1 MKDEKDLMPDSIT
14 DDTEDKRIEKK
25 ATERISGQ
33 TDFGNSELN
42 DELERLAQTFREEL
56 KKAKEDVQQEEEE
69 IIEDKDGPIPEEE
82 LCLCCGEARRNKK
95 YGENYEY
102 CDSCRE
108 AMTRYPFAWYSFIPL
123 VVALLC
129 AVFSISAFF
138 TDFAGY
144 YSVNEGKKAEKESNL
159 TSAISYYK
167 AAIDVFEDI
176 DVDAK
181 KVKVDCAYAIYDTMP
196 DGPASMQEA
205 AELLESS
212 LSDFESN
219 LPLYKSRVDARNEV
233 LVMYGTMQEFY
244 NIVNSEE
251 YENIVDESVY
261 DEVLAKI
268 DAIVD
273 MKITVKSIDG
283 KKSED
288 FPADEAVVRF
298 CEYMYTYT
306 AGHHEESYEYMKM
319 VEELKPEYLWLYAY
333 EMGVV
338 EAQTGNLKDAEKL
351 ADKLYNMNKETSGAY
366 CLYSSIERLKGNY
379 DKAVEWADKGIEN
392 CPADTEL
399 LRNKAMALVCDG
411 DAKTAK
417 KVIDEA
423 KGYEENGLLY
433 MVSVVI
439 ENELGNKDEVKELVT
454 YIEENG
460 VSVTD
465 KVNDY
470 LKGKITVEELFAEGS
485 GDIE

>member
-1 MKDEKDLMPDSIT
+1 
-14 DDTEDKRIEKK
+14 
-25 ATERISGQ
+25 
-33 TDFGNSELN
+33 
-42 DELERLAQTFREEL
+42 
-56 KKAKEDVQQEEEE
+56 
-69 IIEDKDGPIPEEE
+69 
-82 LCLCCGEARRNKK
+82 
-95 YGENYEY
+95 
-102 CDSCRE
+102 
-108 AMTRYPFAWYSFIPL
+108 
-123 VVALLC
+123 
-129 AVFSISAFF
+129 
-138 TDFAGY
+138 
-144 YSVNEGKKAEKESNL
+144 
-159 TSAISYYK
+159 
-167 AAIDVFEDI
+167 
-176 DVDAK
+176 
-181 KVKVDCAYAIYDTMP
+181 MP

-379 DKAVEWADKGIEN
+379 DKAVEWADEGIEN